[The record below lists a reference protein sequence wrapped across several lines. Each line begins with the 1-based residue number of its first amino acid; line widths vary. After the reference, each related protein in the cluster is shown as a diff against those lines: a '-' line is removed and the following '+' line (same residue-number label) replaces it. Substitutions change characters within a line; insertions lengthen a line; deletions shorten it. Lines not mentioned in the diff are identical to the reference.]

1 MRESIEQVFLN
12 LKSTDGA
19 LGLQHSQGKIDSIFR
34 ELAVRDTAGI
44 GDSVAGMLASK
55 IEEVK
60 RLHPELTNTEAY
72 IVAARLLKQ
81 LIACYQSALNQL
93 LP

>member
-1 MRESIEQVFLN
+1 MPEPIELTPSS
-12 LKSTDGA
+12 LKPTDGA

-34 ELAVRDTAGI
+34 ELAIRDTAGI
-44 GDSVAGMLASK
+44 GDGVAGMLALK